1 MFIQCLLE
9 SLLLLPFSF
18 HFPSTSQDQPF
29 LFPAL
34 PFLGEKL
41 LFLACWYSF
50 VPSSDY
56 QQCRIGG
63 LCFFVGQNW
72 HFILPSQCY
81 KPGKIKWNCKNGLEK
96 VQATTICDQT
106 CRSLLI
112 LSDPVPSWWKLVG
125 GDWKRCDTGKEK
137 SVGEMN

>member
-41 LFLACWYSF
+41 LFLAWWYSF

-63 LCFFVGQNW
+63 LCFLVGQNW
-72 HFILPSQCY
+72 HFILPFQCY
-81 KPGKIKWNCKNGLEK
+81 QPGKLNGTVRMDFK
-96 VQATTICDQT
+96 
-106 CRSLLI
+106 
-112 LSDPVPSWWKLVG
+112 
-125 GDWKRCDTGKEK
+125 K
-137 SVGEMN
+137 SKPQLYVTKHAEAS